1 MFTLEELKQIQSNV
15 TDVKLL
21 KKIECYIKLL
31 EIQEQF
37 RKESNEI
44 QNQLKELDKD

>member
-21 KKIECYIKLL
+21 KKVECYIKLL

-37 RKESNEI
+37 RKESNDI
-44 QNQLKELDKD
+44 QNQLKDLDKD

>member
-21 KKIECYIKLL
+21 KKVECYIKLL

>member
-1 MFTLEELKQIQSNV
+1 MFTLDELKQIQSNV
-15 TDVKLL
+15 TDEKLL

-31 EIQEQF
+31 ELQEQF
-37 RKESNEI
+37 RKESTEV

>member
-21 KKIECYIKLL
+21 KKVECYIKLL

-37 RKESNEI
+37 RKESTEV
-44 QNQLKELDKD
+44 QNQLKDLDKD